1 MSNVSISAFSR
12 ELATMIVDQPD
23 AKRDIVQ
30 PSALRSALNP
40 LVLARIQGR
49 FETFFKEAL
58 EGEPFNTAMALS
70 AYAEISARQQAMAY
84 GFATNDKDLGDK
96 ISSLLESKAPLRE
109 IESTEEYMNL
119 IEPLKPVIS
128 GLYAAQTKFEGELTN
143 AFTPLVLPLAAPSEW
158 KKAFAFFSDEA
169 NIDSFMTSMSRNH
182 VSFASVEDEKQ
193 FKEVIISRFKELSDE
208 SKGQWAKLMSEQ
220 GEVSGSDAAQ
230 LALADSSH
238 GVLTIIEIMNRLS
251 EFSPRAR
258 NWTNYVRASQLGA
271 QPLFAIEFTEV
282 KRGVTLSSAPTRS
295 SFDFGWN
302 KGIELGS
309 MGDSFITE
317 GLVLHMAA
325 MAGVEFIFTDEN
337 DAKFVTPV
345 TVGVP
350 ASYHWFWHGVSS
362 LFSKSWRAFDIV
374 RKDQTWIEV
383 LKGGALARTPTPIE
397 LLRNKLA
404 SAIDVDIREFL
415 AEIRSASK
423 KLSVDILRKEVN
435 NRFNDLPRWK
445 SHVITHDS
453 DIAISTATD
462 AKTFAQAKSVSF
474 ETTRPVG
481 AVFLP
486 HGTFSDFSEILVMR
500 NRYQSGRVIE
510 ADTVNVIEG
519 IAKELLKP
527 YACTQY
533 TLSMHAKPEARL
545 FQSCQ
550 MLEANSLPADGELRT
565 IHASELVKN
574 AQFKPRE
581 DFAVQV
587 VRQKTENIILP
598 MATGQA
604 NLELTIVSSLGSGI
618 AFGEWKARDVYG
630 VAAVT
635 EAFGVVMHEV
645 FRRIMAAAALQ
656 PIPVEDG
663 SSVNVE
669 LHARETNYA
678 RRIAAFDNEFVEE
691 KVSVPLVTFMASAEV
706 VPAPLRQLM
715 RGVSFEDLRAAQV
728 FIHSDALLAIKT
740 MSKSTAALLKTS
752 QTADVIKVVKS
763 MFVGTL
769 SEEQHQ
775 FLHNPYNRSAVAAAL
790 QTIAEM
796 LTTVKASPALAY
808 IFVNQ
813 TMSGI

>member
-1 MSNVSISAFSR
+1 MSNVSISVFAR
-12 ELATMIVDQPD
+12 EMAALIVDQPD
-23 AKRDIVQ
+23 PRKDIIQ
-30 PSALRSALNP
+30 PSALRAALNP
-40 LVLARIQGR
+40 IVLSRIQGR
-49 FETFFKEAL
+49 FESFLKEAL

-70 AYAEISARQQAMAY
+70 AFAEISTRQQAMAY

-96 ISSLLESKAPLRE
+96 VTSLLESRAPLRE

-119 IEPLKPVIS
+119 IEPLKETIS
-128 GLYAAQTKFEGELTN
+128 KLYTAQGRFESQLTN
-143 AFTPLVLPLAAPSEW
+143 AFTPLVLPIAAPSEW
-158 KKAFAFFSDEA
+158 KKAFAFFNDEENVA
-169 NIDSFMTSMSRNH
+169 SFLSTLTEHH
-182 VSFASVEDEKQ
+182 VSFATTEDEKL
-193 FKEVIISRFKELSDE
+193 FKETVVARFKELNDE

-238 GVLTIIEIMNRLS
+238 GVLTLVEIMNRLS

-258 NWTNYVRASQLGA
+258 GWTNYVRSSQLA
-271 QPLFAIEFTEV
+271 TQPLFAIEFTEV
-282 KRGVTLSSAPTRS
+282 KRGVTLSSASTRS

-309 MGDSFITE
+309 LNDSSTTA

-325 MAGVEFIFTDEN
+325 MSGVEFIFTDEN

-345 TVGVP
+345 TVGIP
-350 ASYHWFWHGVSS
+350 ASFHWFWDGVSS

-374 RKDQTWIEV
+374 HKEQTWIET
-383 LKGGALARTPTPIE
+383 LKGAALARTPTPIE

-404 SAIDVDIREFL
+404 SAIEIDVREFL
-415 AEIRSASK
+415 SEIRSASK
-423 KLSVDILRKEVN
+423 TLSVDILRKEVN

-462 AKTFAQAKSVSF
+462 AATFAKAKSISF

-481 AVFLP
+481 SVFLP
-486 HGTFSDFSEILVMR
+486 HGTFSDFSEIVVMR
-500 NRYQSGRVIE
+500 NRYQSGRVMD
-510 ADTVNVIEG
+510 ADTIHVIEG

-527 YACTQY
+527 YACTQWNL
-533 TLSMHAKPEARL
+533 TLHAKPEARL

-550 MLEANSLPADGELRT
+550 MLESNSLPADGELRT
-565 IHASELVKN
+565 IHASELVKD

-587 VRQKTENIILP
+587 VRHKSESIVLP

-604 NLELTIVSSLGSGI
+604 TLDLTIVSSLGSGI
-618 AFGEWKARDVYG
+618 AFGQWKARDVFG

-635 EAFGVVMHEV
+635 EAFGVVLHEI
-645 FRRIMAAAALQ
+645 FNRIMASAALH
-656 PIPVEDG
+656 PINVEAG
-663 SSVNVE
+663 SSVGIE
-669 LHARETNYA
+669 LHARESSYA
-678 RRIAAFDNEFVEE
+678 RRIAAFNDEFVEE
-691 KVSVPLVTFMASAEV
+691 KVSVPLVTFMASAEI

-728 FIHSDALLAIKT
+728 FVHSDALQAIKT
-740 MSKSTAALLKTS
+740 MSKSTAALLKAS
-752 QTADVIKVVKS
+752 QTADTIQLVKS
-763 MFVGTL
+763 IFVGQLT
-769 SEEQHQ
+769 EKQHQ
-775 FLHNPYNRSAVAAAL
+775 LLHNPYNRSAVAGAL
-790 QTIAEM
+790 QTISEM